1 MQVSWAEYEITFLKF
16 GKTGY
21 WQNTFESAQ
30 IIEIILPDLLGNH
43 PNVVKSVLQIKG
55 DVSKTVT
62 EFPFEMEVASTQNLE
77 VIKNGSF
84 PVYLTSYQ
92 KYWDKAPKVK
102 SDNFEITTHFTND
115 SSSTL
120 KAGQEVT
127 LTVEVKVKHDAQYV
141 MINIPIP
148 GGCSYADKLNNF
160 RIESHREYF
169 KNETAIFC
177 EYLPEG
183 EYLFEVKLIPRYTGN
198 YTLNPA
204 KAELMYFPVFSG
216 NNEVRKVRIWK

>member
-1 MQVSWAEYEITFLKF
+1 MRNYLFESR
-16 GKTGY
+16 KTGY

-30 IIEIILPDLLGNH
+30 IIETILPDLLRNDSTVEK
-43 PNVVKSVLQIKG
+43 PVLQIKG
-55 DVSKTVT
+55 DVVKTVT
-62 EFPFEMEVASTQNLE
+62 EFPFEMEVASTQNLD
-77 VIKNGSF
+77 VTKTGSF

-92 KYWDKAPKVK
+92 KYWEKAPKENK
-102 SDNFEITTHFTND
+102 GDFEITTHFGDN
-115 SSSTL
+115 SSFTL

-127 LTVEVKVKHDAQYV
+127 LTAEVKVKHDAQYV

-148 GGCSYADKLNNF
+148 GGCSYADKWNYF
-160 RIESHREYF
+160 RSESHREYF

-183 EYLFEVKLIPRYTGN
+183 EYSFEVKLIPRYTGN

-204 KAELMYFPVFSG
+204 KVELMYFPVFSV
-216 NNEVRKVRIWK
+216 NNEVQKVRIWK